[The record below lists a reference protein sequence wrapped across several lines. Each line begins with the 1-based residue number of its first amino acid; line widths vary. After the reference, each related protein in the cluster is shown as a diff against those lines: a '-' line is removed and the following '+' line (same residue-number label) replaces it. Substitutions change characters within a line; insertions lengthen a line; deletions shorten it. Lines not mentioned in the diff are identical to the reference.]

1 MQAEKHFSLRRLGG
15 GDWGVEGVDQG
26 RGDFEVAN
34 DGGGEIWLERFG
46 GRQRGVQSPM
56 AAADEVEAG
65 IGVAFSAQDDARG
78 ASGGWRRAD
87 PSRAC
92 MRRRR

>member
-46 GRQRGVQSPM
+46 GRQRGVQSPL

-65 IGVAFSAQDDARG
+65 MFAGEAFGRADERVAFELGECPADGG
-78 ASGGWRRAD
+78 ALE
-87 PSRAC
+87 
-92 MRRRR
+92 